1 MIANENRLERQE
13 GYEIRVQGH
22 LDTRWEEWLGEV
34 RLTHEPGGT
43 TALRGPIEDQ
53 AALHGLLAKMR
64 DLGVP
69 VISVRPVDAAGL
81 PDDQM
86 YAVVADRY
94 GSPDVLEHRVIG
106 RPTPA
111 EGEVLVRVHAAGV
124 DRGVWHLVTGLPY
137 LVRAMGY
144 GLRKPKNPVP
154 GLDFAGEVAAV
165 GASVTRFRA
174 GDRVFGICEGSFAQ
188 YACAS
193 EANIAPIP
201 TGLDYFQSAALPA
214 SGLAALQAVQDE
226 AKVQPGD
233 SVLVIGASGG
243 VGSYAVQLAKAIGAE
258 VTGVCSTAKAEFVR
272 SIGADR
278 VIDYTHEDVTRLPKR
293 YDVIL
298 DLAGNRPLSRL
309 RRILAPNGTLVIAG
323 GEEGGRWFGG
333 QGRPLRASLMS
344 PFVGQRLRWQL
355 PRGRP
360 GALDELAGLVAAGQV
375 RPLVDRTY
383 PLVEAADAIG
393 ALVSGRA
400 TGKLVVTI

>member
-1 MIANENRLERQE
+1 MIANANSQERKQH
-13 GYEIRVQGH
+13 YEIRVQGH
-22 LDTRWEEWLGEV
+22 LDGHWEEWLGDMQIS
-34 RLTHEPGGT
+34 HEPRGT
-43 TALRGPIEDQ
+43 TALRGSIEDQ
-53 AALHGLLAKMR
+53 AALHGLLAKLR

-69 VISVRPVDAAGL
+69 IVSVGPGDADDLPAGH
-81 PDDQM
+81 M
-86 YAVVADRY
+86 YAMVAERY
-94 GSPDVLEHRVIG
+94 GSPDVLERRVLSQ
-106 RPTPA
+106 PTPT
-111 EGEVLVRVHAAGV
+111 GNEVLVRVHAAGV

-154 GLDFAGEVAAV
+154 GLDFAGEVVAV
-165 GASVTRFRA
+165 GASVTKFRA
-174 GDRVFGICEGSFAQ
+174 GDRVFGTCGGAFAQ

-201 TGLDYFQSAALPA
+201 TGLDYVQAAALPV
-214 SGLAALQAVQDE
+214 SGLAALQAVHDE

-233 SVLVIGASGG
+233 SALVIGASGG
-243 VGSYAVQLAKAIGAE
+243 VGSYAVQIAKASGAE
-258 VTGVCSTAKAEFVR
+258 VTGVCSTAKADFVR
-272 SIGADR
+272 SIGADH
-278 VIDYTHEDVTRLPKR
+278 VIDYTHEDVTSLPKR
-293 YDVIL
+293 YDVIV

-323 GEEGGRWFGG
+323 GEDGGRWFGG

-360 GALDELAGLVAAGQV
+360 GALDELAGLVAANKV
-375 RPLVDRTY
+375 RPFVDRTY
-383 PLVEAADAIG
+383 PLVEAAEAIG